1 MEGWFIHDDLMF
13 MMNKLNMRM
22 KEHMFNWNMERPPG
36 IFPVQPQYY
45 MALVLAKYLETLVN
59 DDLTGRARGAA
70 VDGV

>member
-22 KEHMFNWNMERPPG
+22 KEHMFNWNMERPPE

-45 MALVLAKYLETLVN
+45 MALVLAK
-59 DDLTGRARGAA
+59 
-70 VDGV
+70 